1 MVQSQVNTLGDQGL
15 PILTHSVFV
24 VSPLQYVVD
33 YFPTWIAKHHYRS
46 WMVVQ
51 IDHFLG
57 GSVPRNEIFVKP
69 SLTNVEDGLVNGAIG
84 TLKYIEYL
92 TEDEQVTIYGTTEV
106 DVEPQPSTSTGIRK
120 RVRLWLEFPNQAWAN
135 YVE

>member
-1 MVQSQVNTLGDQGL
+1 MADRSSHECLKCGQG
-15 PILTHSVFV
+15 
-24 VSPLQYVVD
+24 Y
-33 YFPTWIAKHHYRS
+33 PTARELLIHEVLHY
-46 WMVVQ
+46 
-51 IDHFLG
+51 D
-57 GSVPRNEIFVKP
+57 NVKP
-69 SLTNVEDGLVNGAIG
+69 VPIFALTKLPPSENGILQDYRDVEDGLVNGAIG

-120 RVRLWLEFPNQAWAN
+120 SFGWSFQIQAWAN